1 MQKIINFLL
10 TVLIIFNF
18 LFVSV
23 GAYLYPLASIDAV
36 SIWFLKAKAFYLNNG
51 HIHLHI
57 LKNNLYLNTH
67 PQYPLLLP
75 FVFYLLYTIFGGIH
89 EEILAFLNPIS
100 YLLILIIVYKLLKRM
115 QFSQTLTLLFTYIYS
130 MFSPLLAQGG
140 RKHSGDA
147 DIFIVFLNWLA
158 IFFSYKFIKH
168 KNYGFFYLLVA
179 IIMISSQIKAEGVFL
194 ASILLFIPVSKK
206 LKFFSIAFSLIPFAL
221 WKMFIYYYNIPNDFY
236 FILPSLQEM
245 AIRSFEIFYYTL
257 KEMLKINNWYVFWPV
272 FFIFL
277 IFGKRKNEFIKR
289 YISSSLILYCGG
301 FFVYYLLSSIPPKI
315 YASTSIDRILLQLS
329 PFYYLIFAET
339 VRNISLKN
347 F

>member
-115 QFSQTLTLLFTYIYS
+115 QFTQTLTLLFTYIYS

-147 DIFIVFLNWLA
+147 DIFIVFVNWLA
-158 IFFSYKFIKH
+158 LFFSYEFLKTKKH
-168 KNYGFFYLLVA
+168 KYFWILVSL
-179 IIMISSQIKAEGVFL
+179 IMISSQIKGEGLFL
-194 ASILLFIPVSKK
+194 VSVLFFIPVSYK
-206 LKFFSIAFSLIPFAL
+206 LKIFSVIVSFIPFL
-221 WKMFIYYYNIPNDFY
+221 IWRFFIYYFQIPNDFY
-236 FILPSLQEM
+236 FIIPPLGEM
-245 AIRSFEIFYYTL
+245 VTRSFNIFYFTL
-257 KEMLKINNWYVFWPV
+257 REMIKINNWYIFWPV
-272 FFIFL
+272 FFFL
-277 IFGKRKNEFIKR
+277 IIFIKSNNNF
-289 YISSSLILYCGG
+289 IKKFILPSLLLYCA
-301 FFVYYLLSSIPPKI
+301 FFFIFYLLLSVNPKI
-315 YASTSIDRILLQLS
+315 YVPSSIDRILLQLS
-329 PFYYLIFAET
+329 PFYFLIF
-339 VRNISLKN
+339 VHLVKN
-347 F
+347 KMFT